1 MSRVE
6 SSADYERALLNALR
20 FDEPS
25 ASGLAQLTGDDW
37 NRMLLLCDSQQLTL
51 LIGYLHS
58 KSLPPAV
65 HERIERNFQDNAR
78 RFQKLSSTLVTI
90 THLLSGQGIETTVLK
105 GVTHNSDFV
114 PDPLLRSQGD
124 IDLWC
129 SAAQILDAKFA
140 LMHLGYYPVG
150 KSKGRHLD
158 PMIRELVWNWNGNY
172 YDPDLPIPVELHYRL
187 WDTSTERLPGLL
199 EPEVWSR
206 RRRLQIDDAPLA
218 FQLSAVDT
226 FAFAALHVL
235 LHLLHGDPRL
245 QRAWELGYFLQKNQG
260 NDVFWSEW
268 RATYPPE
275 LRQVQTVP
283 LALAALWFGCA
294 LPLAVQ
300 ESIDEL
306 PPNVLTWLKHYHLSP
321 LKSALDPGGTAK
333 EELWLHLALL
343 TSIKSKTVVCW
354 RRLAPLQAIGSQA
367 TQETQYNKG
376 AWSKAVVFLMRR
388 AAHHLGALPAT
399 LSSGIRFWRWCR
411 ADAAR

>member
-1 MSRVE
+1 MSRIE
-6 SSADYERALLNALR
+6 SGAGHERALLNVLR

-25 ASGLAQLTGDDW
+25 ASGLAQLTGDEW
-37 NRMLLLCDSQQLTL
+37 NRVLQLCDSQQLTL
-51 LIGYLHS
+51 LIGYLHG

-65 HERIERNFQDNAR
+65 RERIERNSRDNAR
-78 RFQKLSSTLVTI
+78 RFQKLSSNLVTI
-90 THLLSGQGIETTVLK
+90 TRLLSERGIEATVLK
-105 GVTHNSDFV
+105 GVSHNSDFV

-129 SAAQILDAKFA
+129 PVAQILDAKFA
-140 LMHLGYYPVG
+140 LMQLGYYPVG

-172 YDPDLPIPVELHYRL
+172 YDPNLPIPVELHYQL
-187 WDTSTERLPGLL
+187 WDTSMERLPGLL

-206 RRRLQIDDAPLA
+206 RRRLQIDGASLA

-245 QRAWELGYFLQKNQG
+245 QRAWELGYFLQKNQR
-260 NDVFWSEW
+260 NDAFWSEW
-268 RATYPPE
+268 RANYPRE

-294 LPLAVQ
+294 LPVAVR
-300 ESIDEL
+300 EAIDEL
-306 PPNVLTWLKHYHLSP
+306 PPAVLTWLKHCHLSP
-321 LKSALDPGGTAK
+321 LKWALHPGGTAK

-343 TSIKSKTVVCW
+343 TSIKSKMVVCL
-354 RRLAPLQAIGSQA
+354 RRLAPFHAMGSQA
-367 TQETQYNKG
+367 AQETQYKKG
-376 AWSKAVVFLMRR
+376 ARRKTIVFLIRR
-388 AAHHLGALPAT
+388 AAHHLSALPAT
-399 LSSGIRFWRWCR
+399 LSSGVRFWRWCR